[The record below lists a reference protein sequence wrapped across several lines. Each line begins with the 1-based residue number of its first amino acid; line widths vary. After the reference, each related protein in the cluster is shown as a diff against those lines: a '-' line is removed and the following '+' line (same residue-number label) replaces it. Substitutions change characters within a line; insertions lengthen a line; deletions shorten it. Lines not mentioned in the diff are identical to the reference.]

1 MYVMYIYLIV
11 MGGILCIINIKHTIF
26 LISCYFK
33 KTKIILLLAT
43 TIIFNKFFKKI
54 NIFFKNL
61 LNTHHYLLL
70 YLSIKSEKNM
80 FYINI
85 YKHEHVSIS
94 QLFNFYY
101 YLAVLFRIT

>member
-43 TIIFNKFFKKI
+43 TIIFNKFFK
-54 NIFFKNL
+54 NL
-61 LNTHHYLLL
+61 LNTYHYLLL